1 MMEDFQII
9 NAKEFIKARPSG
21 EIDLEQSKKI
31 LIELACLAK
40 PPADYDILIDVREV
54 YGNLTLTD
62 MCELVFGLCKH
73 RQAFS
78 NKIALLVR
86 DDIQALNASMLELYA
101 KDRGFNT
108 KVFTDFEVTVEWL
121 HDSVDSERD
130 TTSNS

>member
-1 MMEDFQII
+1 MENYEII
-9 NAKEFIKARPSG
+9 NAKDFIRARPSG

-31 LIELACLAK
+31 LIELSCLAK

-54 YGNLTLTD
+54 YGNLTLID
-62 MCELVFGLCKH
+62 MCELVFELCKH
-73 RQAFS
+73 RQAFR

-108 KVFTDFEVTVEWL
+108 KVFTDFEETVEWL
-121 HDSVDSERD
+121 HGSFDSERD
-130 TTSNS
+130 STSDS

>member
-9 NAKEFIKARPSG
+9 NAKEFVKARPSG

-31 LIELACLAK
+31 LIELTCLAK
-40 PPADYDILIDVREV
+40 PPADYDLLIDVREV

-62 MCELVFGLCKH
+62 MCEFVFELCKQ
-73 RQAFS
+73 RQSFG
-78 NKIALLVR
+78 NKVALLVR
-86 DDIQALNASMLELYA
+86 DDIQALNASMLEFYA

-108 KVFTDFEVTVEWL
+108 KVFTDFEETVGWL

-130 TTSNS
+130 ATSNP

>member
-31 LIELACLAK
+31 LVELACLAK
-40 PPADYDILIDVREV
+40 PPVDYDILIDVREV

-62 MCELVFGLCKH
+62 MCEFVFELCKH
-73 RQAFS
+73 RQSFS
-78 NKIALLVR
+78 NKVALLVR

-101 KDRGFNT
+101 KDRGFDT
-108 KVFTDFEVTVEWL
+108 KVFTDFEETVEWL
-121 HDSVDSERD
+121 HGSVDSERD
-130 TTSNS
+130 PTSNP